1 MNSQE
6 PKGRSVEGERSLIRN
21 KYVLMIGIL
30 LFTAVIINSLYYG
43 GDFSVTTLSGDN
55 FSVSGNRGRVIMIN
69 FMTTTCSY
77 CRAETLELKKLWD
90 SYDGKIVL
98 VSISVDPITDTDG
111 LLRDFASSHGAD
123 WIWARD
129 VVGAAMKYKVS
140 GTPTTFILDDEGRIR
155 YRHEGFTEAITLM
168 NELDIL
174 LNS

>member
-43 GDFSVTTLSGDN
+43 GDFTVTTLAGDE
-55 FSVSGNRGRVIMIN
+55 FSISGNRGKVIMIN
-69 FMTTTCSY
+69 FMATMCQY
-77 CRAETLELKKLWD
+77 CRAEMLELKEIWGA
-90 SYDGKIVL
+90 YDGDIVL
-98 VSISVDPITDTDG
+98 VSISIDPITDTDG
-111 LLRDFASSHGAD
+111 LLRDFASSYGAD

-129 VVGAAMKYKVS
+129 IVGVAKKYKVS
-140 GTPTTFILDDEGRIR
+140 GPPTTFILDAEGRVR
-155 YRHEGFTEAITLM
+155 YRHDGFTEASTLM
-168 NELDIL
+168 DELDIL